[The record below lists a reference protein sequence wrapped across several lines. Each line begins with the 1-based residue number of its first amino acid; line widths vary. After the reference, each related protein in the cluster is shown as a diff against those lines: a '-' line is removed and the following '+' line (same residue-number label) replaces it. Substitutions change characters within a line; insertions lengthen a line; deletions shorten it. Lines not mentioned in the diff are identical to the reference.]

1 VRYRAGQVPHFA
13 AGYEEERGF
22 VTASSQVRG
31 VKGDRGNDGAKAAL
45 GTSRRRIEAK
55 VMLSKAPAPERG
67 ARGRIADSDDDAS
80 SSGGEDAAK
89 ALQDSS
95 SDEDEEEFNRRRQ
108 MLRSK
113 MQEREAHGEDSA
125 RGGASPSPS
134 PPRESESER
143 RPVAAQIVRKSEAK
157 PAVKPA
163 AAQQSSSSS
172 DSSGSSEWE
181 TDSDDSDA
189 GEQLM
194 KPVFVPKKARETL
207 KRQEELE
214 AEEER
219 RRQRELEKVRLADSC
234 LCVGRPRSNF
244 FMLVAAKRAQDG
256 GAPFGRRGGAAGAG
270 GSGEGRGD

>member
-1 VRYRAGQVPHFA
+1 MFENRSDDTQQFEPLKPKVDLSKKVVRYRAGQVPHFA

-31 VKGDRGNDGAKAAL
+31 VKSGRGSDGAKAAT

-55 VMLSKAPAPERG
+55 VVLSKAPAPERA
-67 ARGRIADSDDDAS
+67 ARGRRADSDGDAS

-95 SDEDEEEFNRRRQ
+95 SEEDEEEFNRRRR

-113 MQEREAHGEDSA
+113 MQEREAHGEGPA
-125 RGGASPSPS
+125 RGGASPSSS
-134 PPRESESER
+134 PPRKSER
-143 RPVAAQIVRKSEAK
+143 RPVDAQVVRKSEAK
-157 PAVKPA
+157 PAAKLA
-163 AAQQSSSSS
+163 AVQQSPSSS

-181 TDSDDSDA
+181 TDTDDSDA

-219 RRQRELEKVRLADSC
+219 RRQRELEKVGSLMC
-234 LCVGRPRSNF
+234 C
-244 FMLVAAKRAQDG
+244 
-256 GAPFGRRGGAAGAG
+256 APL
-270 GSGEGRGD
+270 